1 MIGLVPAEKLID
13 YVGQEIGSSDWFEV
27 DQDRIDMFADATLD
41 HQFIHIDSE
50 KATPLFGSTIA
61 HGFLSLSLVPHLTS
75 QAVLAPE
82 NLKMVFN
89 YGLDKV
95 RFINPVNVG
104 SKVRTHSKC
113 VSVDDKGDGR
123 YLMKTEV
130 TMEIEGVEKPAY
142 IAETLSMF
150 VLSLIH
156 ISEPTRPY

>member
-1 MIGLVPAEKLID
+1 MIGLVPAEKLED
-13 YVGQEIGSSDWFEV
+13 YVGQDIGSSEWFEV

-41 HQFIHIDSE
+41 HQFIHVDTE

-61 HGFLSLSLVPHLTS
+61 HGFLSLSLIPHLTS

-104 SKVRTHSKC
+104 CKVRTHSKC
-113 VSVDDKGDGR
+113 VSVEDKGDGR
-123 YLMKTEV
+123 YLMKTEFS
-130 TMEIEGVEKPAY
+130 MEIEGVEKPAY

-150 VLSLIH
+150 I
-156 ISEPTRPY
+156 T

>member
-1 MIGLVPAEKLID
+1 MIGLVPAEKLED
-13 YVGQEIGSSDWFEV
+13 YVGQDIGSSEWFEV

-41 HQFIHIDSE
+41 HQFIHVHTE

-61 HGFLSLSLVPHLTS
+61 HGFLSLSLIPHLTS

-104 SKVRTHSKC
+104 CKVRTHSKC
-113 VSVDDKGDGR
+113 VSVEDKGDGR

-130 TMEIEGVEKPAY
+130 SMEIEGVEKPAY

-150 VLSLIH
+150 I
-156 ISEPTRPY
+156 T

>member
-1 MIGLVPAEKLID
+1 MIGLVPAEKLVD

-113 VSVDDKGDGR
+113 ISVDDKVDGR

-150 VLSLIH
+150 V
-156 ISEPTRPY
+156 T

>member
-1 MIGLVPAEKLID
+1 MIGLVPAEKLVD
-13 YVGQEIGSSDWFEV
+13 YVGQDIGSSDWFEV
-27 DQDRIDMFADATLD
+27 DQDRINMFADSTLD
-41 HQFIHIDSE
+41 HQFIHVDTE

-61 HGFLSLSLVPHLTS
+61 HGFLSLSLLPHLTS

-130 TMEIEGVEKPAY
+130 TMEIEGIEKPAF

-150 VLSLIH
+150 I
-156 ISEPTRPY
+156 T

>member
-1 MIGLVPAEKLID
+1 MIGLVPAEKLKD
-13 YVGQEIGSSDWFEV
+13 YVGQDIGSSEWFEV

-41 HQFIHIDSE
+41 HQFIHVDEE

-61 HGFLSLSLVPHLTS
+61 HGFLSLSLIPHLTS

-104 SKVRTHSKC
+104 CKVRTHSKC
-113 VSVDDKGDGR
+113 VSVEDKGDGR

-130 TMEIEGVEKPAY
+130 SMEIEGVEKPAY

-150 VLSLIH
+150 I
-156 ISEPTRPY
+156 T

>member
-1 MIGLVPAEKLID
+1 MIGLVPAEKLAD
-13 YVGQEIGSSDWFEV
+13 YVGKEIGSSEWFEV
-27 DQDRIDMFADATLD
+27 DQDRINLFADATLD
-41 HQFIHIDSE
+41 HQFIHVDSE

-61 HGFLSLSLVPHLTS
+61 HGFLSLSLLPHLTS
-75 QAVLAPE
+75 QAALAPE

-113 VSVDDKGDGR
+113 LSVDDKGDGR

-130 TMEIEGVEKPAY
+130 IMEIEGVDKPAY

-150 VLSLIH
+150 M
-156 ISEPTRPY
+156 T

>member
-1 MIGLVPAEKLID
+1 MIGLVPAEKLVD

-82 NLKMVFN
+82 DLKMVFN

-150 VLSLIH
+150 V
-156 ISEPTRPY
+156 T

>member
-1 MIGLVPAEKLID
+1 MIGLVPAEKLVD
-13 YVGQEIGSSDWFEV
+13 YVDQDIGSSDWFEV

-150 VLSLIH
+150 V
-156 ISEPTRPY
+156 T